1 MDASLSTPFAAGGH
15 ARRRGRE
22 LRQRARV
29 IPRCQIDLALGAA
42 PAARGPRD
50 LGPVGGGN
58 RQPVETIGE
67 GHPAAGLACYR
78 QGELLRLRG
87 DFDVAEEAY
96 LKASSFGREPQP
108 GLAQLRLAEG
118 RGDAAVSTIRSAEAA
133 ATTPLDRAALLPALV
148 EIELEAGE
156 VDAARRAADE
166 LGKLAA
172 DFESA
177 MLAAIAAHARGA
189 VSLAEGE
196 PREALACLRR
206 AFETWH
212 ALDAPYEIARTRVLV
227 GDACRRLG
235 DEESATLE
243 HDAARS
249 IFGRLGAKPDLA
261 RLSATSGAADHG
273 LSPRELEVIRLVA
286 AGSTNREIAAALVI
300 SEHTV
305 ARHLQNIYAKLGIS
319 SRAAATAYAFEH
331 DLV

>member
-1 MDASLSTPFAAGGH
+1 
-15 ARRRGRE
+15 
-22 LRQRARV
+22 
-29 IPRCQIDLALGAA
+29 
-42 PAARGPRD
+42 
-50 LGPVGGGN
+50 
-58 RQPVETIGE
+58 
-67 GHPAAGLACYR
+67 
-78 QGELLRLRG
+78 
-87 DFDVAEEAY
+87 
-96 LKASSFGREPQP
+96 
-108 GLAQLRLAEG
+108 
-118 RGDAAVSTIRSAEAA
+118 
-133 ATTPLDRAALLPALV
+133 
-148 EIELEAGE
+148 
-156 VDAARRAADE
+156 
-166 LGKLAA
+166 
-172 DFESA
+172 

-196 PREALACLRR
+196 PREALACLRQ
-206 AFETWH
+206 ALETWH

-243 HDAARS
+243 HAAARS